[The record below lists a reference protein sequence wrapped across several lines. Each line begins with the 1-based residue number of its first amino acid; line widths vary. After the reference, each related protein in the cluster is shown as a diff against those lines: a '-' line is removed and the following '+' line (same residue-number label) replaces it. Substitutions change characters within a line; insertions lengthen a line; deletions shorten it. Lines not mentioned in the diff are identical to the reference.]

1 MPWTNRRKRTTPG
14 LSNVLVLFFFLVFV
28 VGLPYFMRMMLPF
41 ARLKSFNYTHRVLG
55 FAMFGCFCYGGI
67 IELDIE
73 WDIFNGEMADGFWA
87 QNLVLLISLSQLIRS
102 HCQVSIQ
109 LNPEFVSLL
118 HFMFVIWTNMHLCI
132 HKSVHKPREPT
143 FRDGRLNR
151 NICASTKSYG

>member
-1 MPWTNRRKRTTPG
+1 
-14 LSNVLVLFFFLVFV
+14 
-28 VGLPYFMRMMLPF
+28 MLPF
-41 ARLKSFNYTHRVLG
+41 ARLKSFNYTHMVLG

-109 LNPEFVSLL
+109 LIPEFVYFL
-118 HFMFVIWTNMHLCI
+118 HFMFAHMDKYAL
-132 HKSVHKPREPT
+132 VHPQ
-143 FRDGRLNR
+143 
-151 NICASTKSYG
+151 IST